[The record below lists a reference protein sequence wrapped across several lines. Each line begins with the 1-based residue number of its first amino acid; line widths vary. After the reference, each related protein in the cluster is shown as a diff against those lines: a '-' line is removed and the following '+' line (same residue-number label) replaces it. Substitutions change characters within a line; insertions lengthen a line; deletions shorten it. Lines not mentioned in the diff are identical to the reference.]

1 MLHLKSVNHIAI
13 IASDYNR
20 SRSFYT
26 QVLGMEVIDEEYR
39 AERNSMMGRLALNG
53 EYLIELFSFP
63 DSPSRPSYPEA
74 CGLRH
79 LAFTVADIPKP
90 FLCWSGCWSPTSL
103 SGLRPM
109 GKNSVSSMTPTDC
122 RLNLWKKVSPSKCFN
137 T

>member
-26 QVLGMEVIDEEYR
+26 QVLGMEVIGEEYR

-63 DSPSRPSYPEA
+63 GSPSRPSYPEA

-79 LAFTVADIPKP
+79 LAFTHNRSRFCVGADAGRPRVCRDCAQWGKIL
-90 FLCWSGCWSPTSL
+90 FLP
-103 SGLRPM
+103 
-109 GKNSVSSMTPTDC
+109 
-122 RLNLWKKVSPSKCFN
+122 
-137 T
+137 

>member
-26 QVLGMEVIDEEYR
+26 QVLGMEVIGEEYR
-39 AERNSMMGRLALNG
+39 EERNSMMGRLALNG

-63 DSPSRPSYPEA
+63 GSPPRPSYPEA

-79 LAFTVADIPKP
+79 LAFTVADI
-90 FLCWSGCWSPTSL
+90 TEAV
-103 SGLRPM
+103 
-109 GKNSVSSMTPTDC
+109 SVLERMQVAHEPVRTAP
-122 RLNLWKKVSPSKCFN
+122 NGEKF
-137 T
+137 